1 MSKIRVGTIVVVVAI
16 LAATAFA
23 QSPGMSAQQ
32 GQPTMPGQ
40 QAQPAAPGQQPTA
53 PAQQPPEQ
61 QPPPAQAQPN
71 THQGGE
77 TSGAAAS
84 PADAVAKQLAQT
96 LNLSDAQTTQVRNA
110 LEDERTKLLALQKDS
125 TIAPQDK
132 QAKLMDIRR
141 NASDK
146 VMSILTPDQQRKLAE
161 LVEKQHQQPGAQQPQ
176 QQRPP
181 Q

>member
-1 MSKIRVGTIVVVVAI
+1 MLKLRVGTIVVVVAI

-40 QAQPAAPGQQPTA
+40 QAQPAVPGQQPTA
-53 PAQQPPEQ
+53 PAQPSPDQQ
-61 QPPPAQAQPN
+61 QPPSQAQPN
-71 THQGGE
+71 THQ
-77 TSGAAAS
+77 SGAASGAAS

-96 LNLSDAQTTQVRNA
+96 LNLSDTQTTQVRNT
-110 LEDERTKLLALQKDS
+110 LEDERSKLIALQSDS
-125 TIAPQDK
+125 TLSPQDK

-141 NASDK
+141 GASDK
-146 VMSILTPDQQRKLAE
+146 IMSILTPDQQKKLAD
-161 LVEKQHQQPGAQQPQ
+161 LVQKQHEQPGAQQPQ